1 MGLQTEISAAPQRR
15 VRVLFTVRKGQQL
28 NTVRCLGQG
37 FDYKVAGYD
46 PL

>member
-1 MGLQTEISAAPQRR
+1 MGLQTEISAAPQRC
-15 VRVLFTVRKGQQL
+15 VLFTVRKGQQL